1 MAQKFVNNL
10 TVKLVGNITTSQTT
24 ITVDTT
30 SRFPSLQL
38 GDWFYLT
45 ITDKREGGELR
56 WEVVKVNSW
65 TGTTLT
71 CVRAQD
77 NTIAQSWL
85 SGSEL
90 SLRITASDMF
100 DYEQLKDSKGQINGI
115 APLDPTGKVAASY
128 LYDVVNSST
137 QASLDLK
144 TSIAVSATNA
154 VHVIRKNNWV
164 WNFDGNVTGALRI
177 KLTGLYDK
185 SLSGG
190 MTLLVTQNGTTDGV
204 YPDYEFYVGGNWRTT
219 DKVWHNTEAR
229 VITNA
234 NEVSNVRFC
243 HDGVDCYIVIGEVNK
258 VWSYPRLVIKDLIT
272 NVIAAGYTPDAEVSV
287 VTALPATVQS
297 TIAVKGLGQIA
308 DFTSA
313 LNAALV

>member
-10 TVKLVGNITTSQTT
+10 TVKLIGDITTTQTT
-24 ITVDTT
+24 LTVDTT
-30 SRFPSLQL
+30 SRFPLLQL

-77 NTIAQSWL
+77 GTTAQSWL

-90 SLRITASDMF
+90 SLRITAADMF

-115 APLDPTGKVAASY
+115 APLDPAGKIATNY
-128 LYDVVNSST
+128 LYDVINSST
-137 QASLDLK
+137 QTALDLK
-144 TSIAVSATNA
+144 TSTVVSTANA

-164 WNFDGNVTGALRI
+164 WNFDNAVTGALRFKI
-177 KLTGLYDK
+177 TGLYSK
-185 SLSGG
+185 TLSGG
-190 MTLLVTQNGTTDGV
+190 MTVLITQNSTADGV
-204 YPDYEFYVGGNWRTT
+204 YPDYEFYISGNWRTSGT
-219 DKVWHNTEAR
+219 TWHNTEAR
-229 VITNA
+229 VSTIA
-234 NEVSNVRFC
+234 NEVNNIRFA
-243 HDGVDCYIVIGEVNK
+243 HDGVDCYILIGATNK
-258 VWSYPRLVIKDLIT
+258 VWNFPRVVVKDLIT
-272 NVIAAGYTPDAEVSV
+272 NTVAAGYTPELEVSI
-287 VTALPATVQS
+287 VTTLPATVQS
-297 TIAVKGLGQIA
+297 TIAVKGLGQID

-313 LNAALV
+313 LTAALV